1 MTLVGFKRMH
11 IGVLK
16 DGKVDG
22 DLIVIEGNENEGATV
37 TAEIS
42 GLSSEAVKVYGSDI
56 AYYVAQKGTG
66 DVSAEFGVLDMP
78 DKAEDRIM
86 GHKVDETSGITFIGE
101 DSEPPY
107 CAIILESDTLKGEKA
122 VYALL
127 KGKFSKDA
135 VSLNTKEEG
144 NVEPEPDS
152 FSFSCIA
159 SDKKETKGQSVA
171 KLIGDEKEVVK
182 KMKELVF
189 GKGEEGS
196 P

>member
-16 DGKVDG
+16 AGKVDG
-22 DLIVIEGNENEGATV
+22 EIIVIEGNENKGATV

-42 GLSSEAVKVYGSDI
+42 GLSSEAVKVYGSDV

-78 DKAEDRIM
+78 DKDEDRIM
-86 GHKVDETSGITFIGE
+86 GHKVDLESGITFIGE

-107 CAIILESDTLKGEKA
+107 CAVILESDTLKGEKA

-127 KGKFSKDA
+127 KGKFSKDS

-144 NVEPEPDS
+144 NIEPEADS
-152 FSFSCIA
+152 FTFSCIA
-159 SDKKETKGQSVA
+159 SDEEKTKGQSVA

-189 GKGEEGS
+189 RKG
-196 P
+196 